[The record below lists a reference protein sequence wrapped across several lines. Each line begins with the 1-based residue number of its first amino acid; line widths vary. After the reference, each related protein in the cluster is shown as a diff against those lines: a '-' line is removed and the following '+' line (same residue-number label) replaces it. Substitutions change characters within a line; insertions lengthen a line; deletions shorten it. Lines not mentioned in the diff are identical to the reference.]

1 MTDKEH
7 IEFPTRLEEDGTK
20 SILVAGR
27 MYIRNAQEM
36 RGDIYGEYHGDPCCV
51 TAINGE
57 LTVIVIRKVE
67 S

>member
-7 IEFPTRLEEDGTK
+7 IEFPTRLEKDGTK

-27 MYIRNAQEM
+27 MYIRNAKEI
-36 RGDIYGEYHGDPCCV
+36 RGDIYGDYNGDPCCV
-51 TAINGE
+51 TTINGE